1 MRNSNRNNHGSS
13 PARKQAV
20 DTRRTTMRRERIF
33 WILLLVAVFALG
45 AQTERFSEIYDWDN
59 RRSEIPEKHV
69 FQTQYLGGTQI
80 VFDHQMHVDDFGMEC
95 IECHHVEGCAHC
107 HKEDVRQV
115 DVAEAK
121 VAIHRNCFACHEDMS
136 CVECHRQ

>member
-1 MRNSNRNNHGSS
+1 
-13 PARKQAV
+13 
-20 DTRRTTMRRERIF
+20 MRRERIF